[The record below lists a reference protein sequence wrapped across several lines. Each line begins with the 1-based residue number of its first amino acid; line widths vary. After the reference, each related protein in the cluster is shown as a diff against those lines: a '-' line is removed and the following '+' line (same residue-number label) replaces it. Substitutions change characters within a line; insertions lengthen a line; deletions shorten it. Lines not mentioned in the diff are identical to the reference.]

1 MWPRLWPCIVQE
13 KARVKRDRKA
23 EKRAKARKKETK
35 KQKRSKDKKH
45 KKDVKGDS
53 SGSVSD
59 NSVWVAPPEAY
70 VRNINHAR
78 WGNDGFDQ
86 LYGGGQG
93 ERDPTPLV
101 RNASNSQKPSD
112 ADGAANGAGSSL
124 EEQLRARLLARK

>member
-1 MWPRLWPCIVQE
+1 MQE

-23 EKRAKARKKETK
+23 EKKVKARKKETK
-35 KQKRSKDKKH
+35 KQKKSKH
-45 KKDVKGDS
+45 KTHKKEVKGDS
-53 SGSVSD
+53 SAESDDSVC
-59 NSVWVAPPEAY
+59 VAPPEAY

>member
-1 MWPRLWPCIVQE
+1 MQE

-23 EKRAKARKKETK
+23 EKKVKARKKETK
-35 KQKRSKDKKH
+35 KQKKSKH
-45 KKDVKGDS
+45 KTHKKEVKGHS

-59 NSVWVAPPEAY
+59 DSVCVAPPEAY

-78 WGNDGFDQ
+78 WGNDGFDH

-93 ERDPTPLV
+93 ERDHTPLV
-101 RNASNSQKPSD
+101 RSASNSQKPRE